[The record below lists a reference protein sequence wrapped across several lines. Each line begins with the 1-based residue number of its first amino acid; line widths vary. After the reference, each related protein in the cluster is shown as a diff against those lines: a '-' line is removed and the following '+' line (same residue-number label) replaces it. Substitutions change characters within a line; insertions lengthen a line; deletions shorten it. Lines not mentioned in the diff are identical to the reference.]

1 MSHKKELPWSQWVG
15 LQGVC
20 LRVSILKS
28 GAEKLSVGVQGAGGW
43 GMRVRTLNPK
53 QNTEPQTFELGSM
66 ALPEKL

>member
-1 MSHKKELPWSQWVG
+1 MEPMGSATGCMSTG
-15 LQGVC
+15 

-53 QNTEPQTFELGSM
+53 TKHRAPNL
-66 ALPEKL
+66 